1 MTTANPL
8 IVESVPPS
16 DPASPPSQPALGHA
30 ILAAALLLP
39 GVGAVHAETA
49 PERAA
54 LSVKY
59 LSYEES
65 QPGLDRIRVK
75 SPSISLA
82 TPVSGVWSLS
92 GSLTADDVSGASP
105 RYHTAVSGASRMND
119 ARSAADLAATRYFS
133 RGSLTVGAA
142 YSTEHDYVSRTLSL
156 RGTAAS
162 EDNNT
167 NWSIGLGGSNDSINP
182 VNHIVTDESRQT
194 LNFLF
199 GLTQVLTTR
208 DLAQLTLTHSRG
220 HGYFSDPYKALDNRP
235 RERDQN
241 TLLAR
246 WNHHHGDSDSD
257 SDGTSRL
264 SYRYYSDSYGIRAH
278 TLSEE
283 YVLGLRQG
291 WTVTPSA
298 RLYSQRAARFYFDPV
313 YDAQL
318 GAPFAPG
325 YTFGSGQYLSAD
337 QRLSA
342 LGAVTLGVKLAKHL
356 GREWSIDLKLE
367 AYQQRGSWR
376 LFGNGSPGLEPL
388 RAHSIQLGVTRL
400 W

>member
-1 MTTANPL
+1 MTTENPL
-8 IVESVPPS
+8 IAAPARPT
-16 DPASPPSQPALGHA
+16 DPASPPSRPALGHA

-39 GVGAVHAETA
+39 GVGVAHAENA

-59 LSYEES
+59 LSYEDS

-75 SPSISLA
+75 SPSISLV
-82 TPVSGVWSLS
+82 TPVAGVWSLS

-119 ARSAADLAATRYFS
+119 TRSAADLGVTRYFS
-133 RGSLTVGAA
+133 RGSLAVGGA
-142 YSTEHDYVSRTLSL
+142 YSTEHDYVSRALSL
-156 RGTAAS
+156 QGTVAS
-162 EDNNT
+162 EDKNT
-167 NWSIGLGGSNDSINP
+167 EWSFGLGGSSDSINP
-182 VNHIVTDESRQT
+182 VNLVVTDESRQT

-199 GLTQVLTTR
+199 GLTQVLTAH

-220 HGYFSDPYKALDNRP
+220 HGYFADPYKALDNRP

-241 TLLAR
+241 TLLVR
-246 WNHHHGDSDSD
+246 WNHHHGV

-264 SYRYYSDSYGIRAH
+264 SYRYYSDSFGVRAH
-278 TLSEE
+278 ALSGE
-283 YVLGLRQG
+283 YVQGLGRG

-298 RLYSQRAARFYFDPV
+298 RLYSQRAASFYYDPV

-325 YTFGSGQYLSAD
+325 YTFGSAQYLSAD

-342 LGAVTLGVKLAKHL
+342 FGAVTLGLKLARQL
-356 GREWSIDLKLE
+356 GRAWSVDLKLE
-367 AYQQRGSWR
+367 AYEQRGDWR

-388 RAHSIQLGVTRL
+388 RARTIQLGVTRL

>member
-1 MTTANPL
+1 MTTATPL
-8 IVESVPPS
+8 IVE
-16 DPASPPSQPALGHA
+16 PALSHA

-39 GVGAVHAETA
+39 GVGAVQAQTA

-54 LSVKY
+54 LSVRY

-65 QPGLDRIRVK
+65 QPGLDRIRVN
-75 SPSISLA
+75 SPSISLM
-82 TPVSGVWSLS
+82 TPVAGVWSLS

-119 ARSAADLAATRYFS
+119 ARSAAELAVTRYFS
-133 RGSLTVGAA
+133 RGSLAVAGA
-142 YSTEHDYVSRTLSL
+142 YSTEHDYVSRALSL
-156 RGTAAS
+156 LGSVAS
-162 EDNNT
+162 EDKNT
-167 NWSIGLGGSNDSINP
+167 SWSIGLGGSNDSINP
-182 VNHIVTDESRQT
+182 VNLIVTGESRQT

-199 GLTQVLTTR
+199 GLTQVLTAR

-235 RERDQN
+235 RERGQN
-241 TLLAR
+241 TLLVR
-246 WNHHHGDSDSD
+246 WNHHHDG

-278 TLSEE
+278 TLGGE
-283 YVLGLRQG
+283 YVQDLRQG
-291 WTVTPSA
+291 WSVTPSA
-298 RLYSQRAARFYFDPV
+298 RLYSQRAARFYYDPV

-318 GAPFAPG
+318 GAPFPPG
-325 YTFGSGQYLSAD
+325 YAFGSGNELSAD

-342 LGAVTLGVKLAKHL
+342 FGAVTLGIKLARQL
-356 GREWSIDLKLE
+356 GRDWSVDLKLE
-367 AYQQRGSWR
+367 AYQQRASWR

-388 RAHSIQLGVTRL
+388 SARSMQLGLTRL

>member
-1 MTTANPL
+1 MTKANPL
-8 IVESVPPS
+8 IVE
-16 DPASPPSQPALGHA
+16 PALGHA

-59 LSYEES
+59 LSYEDN
-65 QPGLDRIRVK
+65 QAGLDRIRVK
-75 SPSISLA
+75 SPSISLV
-82 TPVSGVWSLS
+82 TPVAGAWSLS

-105 RYHTAVSGASRMND
+105 RYHTAVSGASRMDD
-119 ARSAADLAATRYFS
+119 ARSAADLAVTRYFA
-133 RGSLTVGAA
+133 RGSLTVGGA
-142 YSTEHDYVSRTLSL
+142 YSTEHDYVSRAVSL
-156 RGTAAS
+156 LGTVAS
-162 EDNNT
+162 EDKNT
-167 NWSIGLGGSNDSINP
+167 SWSIGLGGSNDSINP
-182 VNHIVTDESRQT
+182 VNRIVTDESRQT

-199 GLTQVLTTR
+199 GLTQVLTAR

-220 HGYFSDPYKALDNRP
+220 HGYFSDPYKSLDNRP

-246 WNHHHGDSDSD
+246 WNHHHGD

-283 YVLGLRQG
+283 YVQGLGQG
-291 WTVTPSA
+291 WSVTPSA
-298 RLYSQRAARFYFDPV
+298 RLYSQRAAGFYYDPV

-325 YTFGSGQYLSAD
+325 YAIGSGQFVSAD

-342 LGAVTLGVKLAKHL
+342 FGAVTLGVKLARQL
-356 GREWSIDLKLE
+356 GRDWSVDLKLE

-376 LFGNGSPGLEPL
+376 LFGTGSPGLEPL
-388 RAHSIQLGVTRL
+388 RARIIQLGVTRL